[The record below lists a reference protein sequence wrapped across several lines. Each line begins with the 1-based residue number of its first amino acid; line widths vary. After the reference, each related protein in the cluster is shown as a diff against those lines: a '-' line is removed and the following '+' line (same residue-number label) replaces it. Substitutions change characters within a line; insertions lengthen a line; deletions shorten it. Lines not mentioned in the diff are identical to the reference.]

1 MSLKSRKSI
10 DMAGPEPHTEI
21 SVSFRRNADGTYTK
35 VTAKS
40 VRDWKTNQ
48 IRKGRVKPIEEGPYI
63 LTLNPGEADESV
75 TYEDIDETIQYMYF
89 KLLQLD
95 ELETEDDL

>member
-35 VTAKS
+35 VTATS

-48 IRKGRVKPIEEGPYI
+48 IRKGRVKPVEVGPYI
-63 LTLNPGEADESV
+63 LTLNPDEADESL
-75 TYEDIDETIQYMYF
+75 TYEDVDETIKYMHF
-89 KLLQLD
+89 KLIQHD
-95 ELETEDDL
+95 ELTAEDEL

>member
-10 DMAGPEPHTEI
+10 DTAGPNPHTEI
-21 SVSFRRNADGTYTK
+21 SVSFRRNTDGTFTK
-35 VTAKS
+35 VTTAS

-48 IRKGRVKPIEEGPYI
+48 IRKGRIKPAEAGPYV
-63 LTLNPGEADESV
+63 LTLNPDEADESV

-89 KLLQLD
+89 RLLQLD
-95 ELETEDDL
+95 ELATEDEP